1 MTALKVSADHGCV
14 QMYTCYVFH
23 FYMCHIMLTSHTY
36 ELTFMLGGGLDGGGV
51 GMLGHVQ
58 LCSWPKLG
66 SLKDKFPQKYKLN
79 HYLLNLMPIER
90 WVKFCSPQNISG
102 DSQCCSILTEQ
113 DGYKKSTV

>member
-1 MTALKVSADHGCV
+1 
-14 QMYTCYVFH
+14 
-23 FYMCHIMLTSHTY
+23 
-36 ELTFMLGGGLDGGGV
+36 MLGGGLDGGGV

-102 DSQCCSILTEQ
+102 ASQCCSILTEQ
-113 DGYKKSTV
+113 DGYKKPQYNMKWLHAACPV